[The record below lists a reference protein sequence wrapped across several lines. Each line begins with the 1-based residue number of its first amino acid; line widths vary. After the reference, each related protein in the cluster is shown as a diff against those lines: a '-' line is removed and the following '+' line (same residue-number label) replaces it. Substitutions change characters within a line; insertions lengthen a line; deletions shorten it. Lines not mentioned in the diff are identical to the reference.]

1 MDKDGPVH
9 ISRAHTCTICYIF
22 NGTAETP
29 VSTPMME
36 LLATGLWPIFILL
49 GCIEE
54 EAGHKSPWEEQVVFL
69 QQPKLKLHNMD
80 DGELITEAMRPCLN
94 TTTRTLMNFI

>member
-9 ISRAHTCTICYIF
+9 ISITHMCNLCYIF

-29 VSTPMME
+29 VLPPMME
-36 LLATGLWPIFILL
+36 LLAISLRPIFILL

-54 EAGHKSPWEEQVVFL
+54 EAGHTS
-69 QQPKLKLHNMD
+69 
-80 DGELITEAMRPCLN
+80 T
-94 TTTRTLMNFI
+94 